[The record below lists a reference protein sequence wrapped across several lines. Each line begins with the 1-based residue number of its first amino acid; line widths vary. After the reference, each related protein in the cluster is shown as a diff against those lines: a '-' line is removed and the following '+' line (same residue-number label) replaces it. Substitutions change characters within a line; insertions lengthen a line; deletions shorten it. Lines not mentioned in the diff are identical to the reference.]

1 MFAPALL
8 ILAAALVLAPS
19 ASAFACP
26 KVIPAHPPPAEDA
39 SLLHPGHIDIVLA
52 MGDSITAAFAARASI
67 MEARDASW
75 SIGKG
80 SDAQLT
86 LPYLVDFY
94 RPASNASNAS
104 NTSAKLHGPLIGAST
119 TAVFPAGIRHLPHGD
134 FHPKTDGLNVAE
146 SSGAVHRNSMVEQF
160 ALIQQQRAALPGLD
174 ADFDARWK
182 LMTIW
187 MTANDVCGL
196 CDGNVSGA
204 FLDEW
209 SAGYDAL
216 LANMTNTSTC
226 VCV

>member
-1 MFAPALL
+1 
-8 ILAAALVLAPS
+8 
-19 ASAFACP
+19 
-26 KVIPAHPPPAEDA
+26 
-39 SLLHPGHIDIVLA
+39 
-52 MGDSITAAFAARASI
+52 
-67 MEARDASW
+67 MEARDVSW

-86 LPYLVDFY
+86 LPHLVDFY
-94 RPASNASNAS
+94 RPASNASNA
-104 NTSAKLHGPLIGAST
+104 SAKLHGPLIGAST
-119 TAVFPAGIRHLPHGD
+119 TAVFPAGISHLPHGD

-182 LMTIW
+182 LLTIW

-196 CDGNVSGA
+196 CDGTVSDA
-204 FLDEW
+204 FLDKW

-216 LANMTNTSTC
+216 LANMTKTSTC
-226 VCV
+226 VCMCVCVCVCACVCVCVAFQCRFVIFISPHPISTSTPILPNSLPCCTLSRRQRARCTSASCLPWTSPT